1 MRRTLGNIISILFT
15 FVKFCFLKLFHW
27 NTLYFHCIERLSPN
41 VVVILEKKGKLRL
54 GNKVRMHSGS
64 RLSVTGGELTIGDN
78 CRFNNGCRITCRDK
92 IEIENG
98 VEFGP
103 NVLVYDHDHD
113 FRAEGGLKAGE
124 YKKSPVHIGENSW
137 VGANTVI
144 LRGTQ
149 IGKNCVIGAGCV
161 VTGDI
166 PDNTVLVQKR
176 ENTYIS
182 IAQR

>member
-15 FVKFCFLKLFHW
+15 FVKLCVLKLFHW

-103 NVLVYDHDHD
+103 NVLVYDHD

-166 PDNTVLVQKR
+166 PDNTVFVQKR
-176 ENTYIS
+176 ENTYRTI
-182 IAQR
+182 R